1 MNYVVSG
8 HKISDNSRYLCLN
21 MIPMAPNSVFNTL
34 IKASLKIIAVLV
46 LTSLL
51 SGCFVFKKKCDCPS
65 FGKSRTS
72 KTAVS

>member
-21 MIPMAPNSVFNTL
+21 LFAMTPNSVFYTY
-34 IKASLKIIAVLV
+34 IKAAFKIIAVLL
-46 LTSLL
+46 LTSAL

-72 KTAVS
+72 KTAAS